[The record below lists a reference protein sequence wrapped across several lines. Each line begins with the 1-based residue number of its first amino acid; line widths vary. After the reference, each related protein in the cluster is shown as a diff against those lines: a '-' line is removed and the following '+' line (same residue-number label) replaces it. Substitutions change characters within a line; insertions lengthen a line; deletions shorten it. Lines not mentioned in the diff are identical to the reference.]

1 MFSLCISPSKF
12 LHVIPHSAHVSQ
24 PLPGKIWWHNT
35 LYSVDHLKASSDR
48 KTIGSTK
55 SKHSLLLW
63 PNSAGKHLQTVV
75 ISINEIQCEIQSS
88 FHVDTHGH
96 RGNFDGV
103 ISLHR
108 EHICRGSH
116 AIVDAT
122 LINPVTLTS
131 IETPLIIAM
140 FLQKTKTQTQ
150 TEAGTEWTSKQQP
163 EMITLEPVTILSVIT
178 LGGQPASQ

>member
-131 IETPLIIAM
+131 IETPLLLWFQLSLYAS
-140 FLQKTKTQTQ
+140 LRVG
-150 TEAGTEWTSKQQP
+150 EDWVL
-163 EMITLEPVTILSVIT
+163 LEEGCQLFAYNLLEDFAQSW
-178 LGGQPASQ
+178 